1 MFDDLIDKLS
11 DSDIEQLSY
20 DWELWARHAQLPPTG
35 AWRCWL
41 LMAGRGFG
49 KTRTGAEWIRT
60 IARKNAGCE
69 IGLIGATFDDARY
82 VMVEGPSGI
91 MTISPPDER
100 PRYVP
105 SRHQLLWENGSR
117 ARLFAAD
124 KPSQLRGP
132 EFHFVWADEI
142 AKWRYQEAWDNA
154 MMALRKGKN
163 PQILAT
169 TTPRP
174 LAWLADLAAAE
185 DTILVQGKST
195 ENHENLSSAFL
206 SSMARTYGGSLLGR
220 QELDGELLSDV
231 PNALWRRQDL
241 ESYRNPA
248 PDRNDF
254 IRIVV
259 GVDPAIGGANETGII
274 VAGKTADGHIWVL
287 GDYSLQAP
295 ADRWA
300 QQVQQQLP
308 TSRWHSSW
316 RGCDSG
322 YRSPKLDCAN
332 RARGVEMTLFLS
344 ALGKVILDLGQ
355 DYVHHKIQDRKSY
368 RTAHQKRLNEAAK
381 SHADWQ
387 ALMAQASHHSWK
399 DEAWTICFI
408 IILFMCFIPSLQDE
422 VGRGFAILD
431 QTPDWFQWALLASI
445 GASFGLRGFS
455 AFAQKAKKI

>member
-20 DWELWARHAQLPPTG
+20 EWELWARHAQLPPTG
-35 AWRCWL
+35 EWRCWL

-69 IGLIGATFDDARY
+69 IGLIGATFDDARH

-105 SRHQLLWENGSR
+105 SRHQLLCENGSR

-174 LAWLADLAAAE
+174 LPWLADLAAAE

-195 ENHENLSSAFL
+195 ENHENLSPAFL
-206 SSMARTYGGSLLGR
+206 SSMARTYGGSLLGW

-248 PDRNDF
+248 PDRNDL
-254 IRIVV
+254 IRIVI

-300 QQVQQQLP
+300 QRVR
-308 TSRWHSSW
+308 SCFASW
-316 RGCDSG
+316 RA
-322 YRSPKLDCAN
+322 DCVVVEVNQGGDLVTHLLRHNGSSLPIRNVRAFKSKAA
-332 RARGVEMTLFLS
+332 RAEPVAAAYARGEVSHGADMPELVAQMARFS
-344 ALGKVILDLGQ
+344 PASYNGPSPDRLD
-355 DYVHHKIQDRKSY
+355 
-368 RTAHQKRLNEAAK
+368 AAI
-381 SHADWQ
+381 W
-387 ALMAQASHHSWK
+387 
-399 DEAWTICFI
+399 
-408 IILFMCFIPSLQDE
+408 
-422 VGRGFAILD
+422 AI
-431 QTPDWFQWALLASI
+431 TALLTGTQTMSQEMR
-445 GASFGLRGFS
+445 L
-455 AFAQKAKKI
+455 